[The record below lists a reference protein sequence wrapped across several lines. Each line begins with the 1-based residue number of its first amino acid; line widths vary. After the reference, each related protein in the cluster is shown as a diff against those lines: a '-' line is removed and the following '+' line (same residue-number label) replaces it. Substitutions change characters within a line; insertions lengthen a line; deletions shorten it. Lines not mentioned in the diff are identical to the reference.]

1 MVYVFLIHNFE
12 LVEALGTVDVLR
24 RGKLE
29 VKTVSLTDRKE
40 VMSSSGVMVIADER
54 MQDCNLNDL
63 NEVQAVILP
72 GGPGTAGY
80 LECHTL
86 CNLVVEQ
93 YERGGLVAAICAAP
107 GILSQIGIKVQSTI
121 YPAMKDEIEQY
132 VGGKVV
138 KDGNVITGEAMG
150 ATLDF
155 GLEILKYLVNESAAE
170 AVALSIA
177 K

>member
-12 LVEALGTVDVLR
+12 LVEALGTVDILR
-24 RGKLE
+24 RGKLD
-29 VKTVSLTDRKE
+29 VTTVSITDRKE
-40 VMSSSGVMVIADER
+40 VMSSSGVTVMADQI
-54 MQDCNLNDL
+54 MQDCDFNDL
-63 NEVQAVILP
+63 NRVKAFVLP

-86 CNLVVEQ
+86 CNLVYEQ
-93 YERGGLVAAICAAP
+93 YKRGGLVAAICAAP
-107 GILSQIGIKVQSTI
+107 GILDKVGIKVKSTI
-121 YPAMKDEIEQY
+121 YPAMKEEIKQY

-138 KDGNVITGEAMG
+138 RDGNVITGEAMG

-155 GLEILKYLVNESAAE
+155 GLEILKYLVNDAAAE
-170 AVALSIA
+170 AVAISIA